1 MRHFLFLFLA
11 PFCIG
16 MIPSFGPTG
25 AIDPGKAEGT
35 LKVNEKT
42 ITLRYAYAHLHDNS
56 EGLLEPSERLRV
68 LVTDREVS
76 PNELAGIAFLPVM
89 ELAKQGRAQ
98 GLMFEMAPDDPNSV
112 VMTLLIPPSKPG
124 QFLIRE
130 SINVSGE
137 ELFKDWSLT
146 SQRVV
151 GAIERSGA
159 REPSL
164 SDYPAVSYSIRFS
177 APVFNE
183 PKVTADLK
191 GRAAIDSPQARVL
204 SAKADALTKGDFAT
218 VNKLSTERANRRNG
232 EVFAL
237 GNAKAIQLARRAGAE
252 MKKSFAKIQRVV
264 ERGDRAVV
272 ILSGNQ
278 WSTFVREGGEW
289 KSDE

>member
-1 MRHFLFLFLA
+1 MRFFLFLLLA
-11 PFCIG
+11 PFCMGI
-16 MIPSFGPTG
+16 IDSIEPAPI
-25 AIDPGKAEGT
+25 IDPGKAEGS
-35 LKVNEKT
+35 LQINEKS
-42 ITLRYAYAHLHDNS
+42 ITLRYAYAHLHDNA
-56 EGLLEPSERLRV
+56 EGLLEQSERLRV
-68 LVTDREVS
+68 LITDREVS

-98 GLMFEMAPDDPNSV
+98 GIMFEMSPDDPSNV
-112 VMTLLIPPSKPG
+112 VMTLLKTPSKPG
-124 QFLIRE
+124 QFLLRE
-130 SINVSGE
+130 SINVSGQ

-151 GAIERSGA
+151 GAIERRGA

-164 SDYPAVSYSIRFS
+164 SDYPAVSYSVRFS

-191 GRAAIDSPQARVL
+191 GRAALESPQARVL

-237 GNAKAIQLARRAGAE
+237 GNAKATQLAREAGAE
-252 MKKSFAKIQRVV
+252 MKKSLAKIQRVV
-264 ERGDRAVV
+264 ERGDRAIV
-272 ILSGNQ
+272 IFPSKQ

>member
-16 MIPSFGPTG
+16 MIPSFGPAP
-25 AIDPGKAEGT
+25 AIDPGKAEGS

-42 ITLRYAYAHLHDNS
+42 ITLRYAYAHLHDNA

-68 LVTDREVS
+68 LVTDREIS

-89 ELAKQGRAQ
+89 ELAKQGRTQ

-130 SINVSGE
+130 SINVSGQ
-137 ELFKDWSLT
+137 ELFNDWSLT
-146 SQRVV
+146 GQRVV

-159 REPSL
+159 REPNL
-164 SDYPAVSYSIRFS
+164 SDYPAVSYSVRFS

-191 GRAAIDSPQARVL
+191 GKAALDSPQAHVL
-204 SAKADALTKGDFAT
+204 TAKADALTKGDFAT

-237 GNAKAIQLARRAGAE
+237 GNAKAIQLARQAGAE

-278 WSTFVREGGEW
+278 WSTFVREGGE
-289 KSDE
+289 

>member
-1 MRHFLFLFLA
+1 ML
-11 PFCIG
+11 
-16 MIPSFGPTG
+16 PSFGPAG

-42 ITLRYAYAHLHDNS
+42 ITLRYAYAHLHDNA

-68 LVTDREVS
+68 LVSDREVS

-98 GLMFEMAPDDPNSV
+98 GLMFEMDPEDPNNV

-130 SINVSGE
+130 SINVSGQ

-151 GAIERSGA
+151 GAIERRGD
-159 REPSL
+159 REPNL
-164 SDYPAVSYSIRFS
+164 SDYPAVSYSVRFS
-177 APVFNE
+177 APVFSE

-191 GRAAIDSPQARVL
+191 GKAALESPQARVL
-204 SAKADALTKGDFAT
+204 SVKAEALTKGDFST

-237 GNAKAIQLARRAGAE
+237 SNAKAIQLARQAGDE

-272 ILSGNQ
+272 IFQSKH
-278 WSTFVREGGEW
+278 WSTFAREGGEW